1 MVSIEATERAPRPAA
16 DVVAARTTGTSRRWA
31 LPLVVLTVI
40 FLLSFGARLLAHDVV
55 ITADEDNWM
64 RRAGGFTYGLLNG
77 QFGRTYQNG
86 HPGVTTMWLAMLT
99 LGPQRMVQYADRVTN
114 LRLVGRADGFW
125 DAL

>member
-1 MVSIEATERAPRPAA
+1 MVSVEATERAPRPAA
-16 DVVAARTTGTSRRWA
+16 DLSGSGAVGPAIAASPGRRA
-31 LPLVVLTVI
+31 LPTIVLAAI
-40 FLLSFGARLLAHDVV
+40 FLVSFGARMLAHDLV

-99 LGPQRMVQYADRVTN
+99 LGPQRMVQYAD
-114 LRLVGRADGFW
+114 
-125 DAL
+125 